1 MKESHQVV
9 FPVEKYSVKYMKSN
23 IQHEGIQ
30 LLLNIEQL
38 PTTSRPT
45 LLTAVRL
52 EIELVLL
59 KELPWRR

>member
-38 PTTSRPT
+38 PTPVDPPY
-45 LLTAVRL
+45 LLQLDLRL
-52 EIELVLL
+52 S
-59 KELPWRR
+59 